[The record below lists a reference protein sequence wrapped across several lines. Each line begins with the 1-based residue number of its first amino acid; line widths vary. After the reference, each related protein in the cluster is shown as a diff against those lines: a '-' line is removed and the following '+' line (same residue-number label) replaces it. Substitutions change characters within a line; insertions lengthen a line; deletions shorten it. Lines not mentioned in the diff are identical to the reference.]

1 MTTSTGS
8 WKDNPD
14 DQLQRL
20 GVLWEEYKYRH
31 DLCWRV
37 IFRLTAAIVV
47 LAIVPYVYTD
57 VVQSLQ
63 QEVQSWLVLV
73 PLLAVGLVIF
83 GIFLIANELAALQR
97 VKDEYRQLQKE
108 RLFTEEHREDKIGF
122 GWFVFIYF
130 GILFLL
136 STINLYVVLQ
146 QLQQQ

>member
-1 MTTSTGS
+1 VTTSTGS